1 MEPLKTSMLIDLH
14 IRNLAVLEEAHIELG
29 AGFNV
34 LSGETGAGKSIVVD
48 SLALLSGARAS
59 ADQIRTGADSLTVTG
74 VFRPG
79 GGAWRELLAESG
91 LEGDVAAEE
100 PAEEL
105 VVRRE
110 IARNGRNRIFVDD
123 QPVTLKLL
131 ARLAPFLIRIHGQRE
146 ELGLV
151 DPELQR
157 TWLDRSGGA
166 AAEARL
172 AAVREAHGAYRELA
186 RKLERLTGDDR
197 ARQERIDFLR
207 FVLGELDNA
216 RLRAGEEDELRQE
229 REVLRHAEA
238 IRHGLSGAS
247 AVLFGDDGGDGGDG
261 AQRGLSHALQSLR
274 GIVAWEPQAEA
285 WVTEL
290 EELEI
295 RLAELEPALSRRLD
309 EVEADPRRLDAV
321 EDRLAEL
328 ERLFRKYGES
338 SAAVLE
344 EKERLATELDE
355 LEASEEGQE
364 ELEAKVGA
372 ALDTYR
378 AEADTLSKARR
389 AWADALEKRV
399 LADLK
404 ELALDKAR
412 FEVALETRRLA
423 SSPLEIGGER
433 VDFGELGY
441 DHVVYRF
448 APNPGEAMGSL
459 GKVASGGELS
469 RLYLAVQ
476 LASRG
481 DAGAGSSVTLV
492 FDEVDA
498 GISGAEAA
506 VLGNKIKRLAQGGQI
521 LAVTHLPQVASCA
534 DVHFRVKKEVQGER
548 TRTRV
553 VPLADDGRV
562 EEVARML
569 AGSEVTDLSLDHAR
583 EMIAGAA
590 G

>member
-1 MEPLKTSMLIDLH
+1 MLIDLH
-14 IRNLAVLEEAHIELG
+14 IRNLAVLEEAHIELE

-59 ADQIRTGADSLTVTG
+59 ADQIRTGADSLTVSG

-79 GGAWRELLAESG
+79 GVVWRDLLADAG
-91 LEGDVAAEE
+91 LDTEHDAD
-100 PAEEL
+100 EL
-105 VVRRE
+105 VIRRE
-110 IARNGRNRIFVDD
+110 ISRNGRNRVFLDD

-131 ARLAPFLIRIHGQRE
+131 GRLAPHLIRIHGQRE

-166 AAEARL
+166 DGERKRAEVKL
-172 AAVREAHGAYRELA
+172 AFNEYRALA
-186 RKLERLTGDDR
+186 QKLERLTGDDR

-207 FVLGELDNA
+207 FVLSELEA
-216 RLRAGEEDELRQE
+216 AQLREGEEDELRRE
-229 REVLRHAEA
+229 RDVLRHAEA
-238 IRHGLSGAS
+238 IRHGLSAAMAG
-247 AVLFGDDGGDGGDG
+247 LFGGDTGDGDSGDG
-261 AQRGLSHALQSLR
+261 AHHAVSQALQSLQ
-274 GIVAWEPQAEA
+274 GISAWEPEA
-285 WVTEL
+285 AAWASEL

-295 RLAELEPALSRRLD
+295 RLGELEPSLSRRLG
-309 EVEADPRRLDAV
+309 EVEADPRRLDAI

-328 ERLFRKYGES
+328 ERLFRKYGDGT
-338 SAAVLE
+338 AAVLA
-344 EKERLATELDE
+344 EKERLTRELDE
-355 LEASEEGQE
+355 LEASEEGQD
-364 ELEAKVGA
+364 ELQAQVEA
-372 ALDTYR
+372 ALATYR
-378 AEADTLSKARR
+378 KKAAALSQARR
-389 AWADALEKRV
+389 AWGDELEARV

-412 FEVALETRRLA
+412 FEVGLETRRQT
-423 SSPLEIGGER
+423 SSPLQIDGES

-441 DHVVYRF
+441 DQVVYRF

-481 DAGAGSSVTLV
+481 DAADTSAVTLV

-506 VLGNKIKRLAQGGQI
+506 VLGHKIKRLAQGGQV

-534 DVHFRVKKEVQGER
+534 DAHFRVKKEVEGER

-553 VPLADDGRV
+553 VGLEPDGRV

-583 EMIAGAA
+583 EMIAAGAA
-590 G
+590 V

>member
-1 MEPLKTSMLIDLH
+1 MLIDLH

-29 AGFNV
+29 HGFNV

-59 ADQIRTGADSLTVTG
+59 ADQIRTGADTLTVTG
-74 VFRPG
+74 VFQPG
-79 GGAWRELLAESG
+79 GSAWRELLAESG
-91 LEGDVAAEE
+91 LETDDGDSDG
-100 PAEEL
+100 EL

-110 IARNGRNRIFVDD
+110 ITRSGRNRVFVDD

-131 ARLAPFLIRIHGQRE
+131 VRLAPHLIRIHGQRE

-157 TWLDRSGGA
+157 TWLDRVGGDEGRA
-166 AAEARL
+166 LKSSVAKSFA
-172 AAVREAHGAYRELA
+172 AYRNLA
-186 RKLERLTGDDR
+186 GRLERLTGDDR
-197 ARQERIDFLR
+197 ARRERVDFLK
-207 FVLGELDNA
+207 FVISELDGA
-216 RLRAGEEDELRQE
+216 QLKSGEEDELRQE

-238 IRHGLSGAS
+238 IRHGLSSAS
-247 AVLFGDDGGDGGDG
+247 DLLFGDESGEG
-261 AQRGLSHALQSLR
+261 AHSAVSQALQSLQ
-274 GIVAWEPQAEA
+274 GIAAWEPEA
-285 WVTEL
+285 GPWATEL

-295 RLAELEPALSRRLD
+295 RLAELEPAISRRLD
-309 EVEADPRRLDAV
+309 VVESDPRRLDAV

-328 ERLFRKYGES
+328 ERLFRKYGDS
-338 SAAVLE
+338 SDQVLE
-344 EKERLATELDE
+344 ERERLGQELEE
-355 LEASEEGQE
+355 LEASEDDQE
-364 ELEAKVGA
+364 ELIAQVASALEA
-372 ALDTYR
+372 YR
-378 AEADTLSKARR
+378 QDAEKLSVARRSWGDTL
-389 AWADALEKRV
+389 EQRV

-412 FEVALETRRLA
+412 FEVSLTTRTQK
-423 SSPLEIGGER
+423 SSPLEVDGQS

-441 DHVVYRF
+441 DQVEYRF

-459 GKVASGGELS
+459 AKVASGGELS

-476 LASRG
+476 LAGREDDYSS
-481 DAGAGSSVTLV
+481 SSVTLV

-506 VLGNKIKRLAQGGQI
+506 VLGHKLKRLAQGGQI
-521 LAVTHLPQVASCA
+521 MAVTHLPQVASCGDA
-534 DVHFRVKKEVQGER
+534 HFRVKKEVVEDR

-553 VPLADDGRV
+553 LRLEESGRV

-569 AGSEVTDLSLDHAR
+569 AGSEVTELSLDHAR
-583 EMIAGAA
+583 EMLAGAEA
-590 G
+590 